1 MVGEYETQRIA
12 RLTPVDDVLA
22 SIEARVAP
30 VAPRAIELAA
40 AIGSILA
47 ADAVSSADGPG
58 AARALRDGDVTA
70 FDELYARYHDW
81 VTTLAFRFTTHREDA
96 LDVLQD
102 TFAYL
107 HRKRRDFALRSQMKT
122 FLYPVVKHLS
132 LSRALLAR
140 RQAPLDPKQD
150 PAAPRPSSDD
160 VASLLSGLSE
170 AQQEVVLMRFVD
182 GLDLQAIADVLD
194 VPLGTVK
201 SRLHSALELLR
212 GKTFP
217 NR

>member
-1 MVGEYETQRIA
+1 M
-12 RLTPVDDVLA
+12 D
-22 SIEARVAP
+22 
-30 VAPRAIELAA
+30 PRTDAEL
-40 AIGSILA
+40 
-47 ADAVSSADGPG
+47 
-58 AARALRDGDVTA
+58 ARALRDGDAGAFDALYDRYHEWVTA
-70 FDELYARYHDW
+70 
-81 VTTLAFRFTTHREDA
+81 LAFRFTGHREDA

-107 HRKRRDFALRSQMKT
+107 HRKRRDFELRSQMKT

-132 LSRALLAR
+132 LSRAQLAR
-140 RQAPLDPKQD
+140 RQAPLDPKLD
-150 PAAPRPSSDD
+150 PAAPRASSDD

-182 GLDLQAIADVLD
+182 GLDLQGIADALE

-201 SRLHSALELLR
+201 SRLHSALEILR
-212 GKTFP
+212 ANPPP